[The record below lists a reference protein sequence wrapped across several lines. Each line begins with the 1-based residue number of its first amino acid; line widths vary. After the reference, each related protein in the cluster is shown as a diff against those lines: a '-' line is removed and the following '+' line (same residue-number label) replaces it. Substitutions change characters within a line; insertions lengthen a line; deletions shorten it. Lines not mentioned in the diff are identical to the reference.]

1 MTKQPDPG
9 ALAIPYFLP
18 IEALAFLQKKFGMT
32 RHLKETIVEDQLS
45 FALQME
51 QWWVNR
57 AINQENT
64 MCYQIYNHKMKAK
77 NTGKTFQQTILL

>member
-1 MTKQPDPG
+1 MNKQPDPG

-51 QWWVNR
+51 Q
-57 AINQENT
+57 
-64 MCYQIYNHKMKAK
+64 
-77 NTGKTFQQTILL
+77 